1 MNNKSGVFLTWFQNF
16 VMLVFTQS
24 FHAIFMVFVL
34 KMMSAVATDS
44 AGNFVTDRTNGI
56 LAIVS
61 IAGAQA
67 LIKFEKIIKDMFG
80 IGDSKYMGNLSKN
93 FAKTAAAVGSGINMA
108 KRTAEPFK
116 ERKAANRKKIDL
128 ERKHPDII
136 AAYKSGNYNSSKPAS
151 GSENAEESTNV
162 SGATNTPEATSGVG
176 SSGSNVSMNPNDQM
190 AQLIAALNNNTNAVS
205 KGNEL
210 SQEEKN
216 NNIIKEYAE
225 AEAKTTESIMK
236 MFTRGTTTVAA
247 AGVGLGATDEF
258 TEAVTVANLVDAP
271 LDWATDS
278 AVERSVYKDKSKR
291 ISNEI
296 AEQQRRLDEI
306 NKKNAKAAPA
316 QKVDTT
322 NLEKAIKDLKET
334 KIAMDDKV
342 PETLRRELASLWKD
356 VKVEVA
362 PSTQIR
368 RIKNSVAYDRDKRNN
383 VDDI

>member
-16 VMLVFTQS
+16 AMLVFTQS
-24 FHAIFMVFVL
+24 FHAVFMVFVL
-34 KMMSAVATDS
+34 KMMHAVAVDATG
-44 AGNFVTDRTNGI
+44 AYVTDRSTGI

-67 LIKFEKIIKDMFG
+67 LIKFEKIIKDLFG

-93 FAKTAAAVGSGINMA
+93 FAKTAAAVGSGVRLA
-108 KRTAEPFK
+108 QRTAEPFK
-116 ERKAANRKKIDL
+116 GRIENKRKVKKL
-128 ERKHPDII
+128 EQDHKWLVNGGIQT
-136 AAYKSGNYNSSKPAS
+136 SGNKGAS
-151 GSENAEESTNV
+151 PSTNPDV
-162 SGATNTPEATSGVG
+162 PDVPLNENSNNGSTTASTPNSP
-176 SSGSNVSMNPNDQM
+176 SSGDTNKQFAD
-190 AQLIAALNNNTNAVS
+190 LIAALNNNTNA
-205 KGNEL
+205 L
-210 SQEEKN
+210 SQNTQSSEEDKKQ
-216 NNIIKEYAE
+216 NIRKEYE
-225 AEAKTTESIMK
+225 DAKAAASENFFK
-236 MFTRGTTTVAA
+236 MFTRGATTIAA
-247 AGVGLGATDEF
+247 AGIGMGATDEF
-258 TEAVTVANLVDAP
+258 SEAVTVANLVDAP
-271 LDWATDS
+271 LDWATDK
-278 AVERSVYKDKSKR
+278 AVERHVYKDRSRELGK
-291 ISNEI
+291 EL
-296 AEQQRRLDEI
+296 AERQRELDEI

-362 PSTQIR
+362 PSAQIR